1 MIRGRQSLALLVI
14 AACASGGRTSS
25 SATFQR
31 DIGIASEPDAIAI
44 AERIIQRYQYEV
56 IRTDP
61 VPNLRYETDW
71 KKRVPFDDEHA
82 LGITD
87 AENRLIITGR
97 LRNTT
102 DLGANYD
109 LNLTVENRV
118 KVAGSLDWNEGTASA
133 RFQRYADEITQE
145 FRKELQL
152 IGVRRYDTPAGS

>member
-1 MIRGRQSLALLVI
+1 MIRGPRLLALLVV

-71 KKRVPFDDEHA
+71 KKRVPFGDEHA
-82 LGITD
+82 LGITE

-118 KVAGSLDWNEGTASA
+118 RVAGSLDWNEGTASPLF
-133 RFQRYADEITQE
+133 RRYADEITEE
-145 FRKELQL
+145 FRKELQV